1 MEKNLNYM
9 NYEKIFREYCR
20 GTFNPEIES
29 IRFIKANADN
39 VDKYILLCAAMN
51 ESEKQNL
58 IGEGDSSI
66 DAATLSRYR
75 KGGRKI
81 ADDIQNTFRR
91 KDSLK
96 LIQQHFQRILPSA
109 ISKYDHYNLLK
120 EIWNLTQDDLSIPAE
135 IREQFNQEYSE
146 AVSALKDD
154 NLEESCLFLAH
165 ALEVAILR
173 EDYVKYIPHLSRDV
187 EKAIRELEN
196 NTVSYQAGEIFRE
209 MCRAALDGTID
220 EHKNAALKQVN
231 DSRFTDDDYKYFAL
245 AILKCRDKMAEDE
258 LYGLRILCFFSAILE
273 IKQLKTS
280 SIEGIKH
287 VFEKYEIPKE
297 SMFVIPIDEHILS
310 GRILQ
315 FEAKLPRLI
324 SKEVVNFDDMD
335 EFLEQKKREGYK
347 YIYKRQTSSENDGE
361 PAIYLSK
368 ENLSTAGVVNDD
380 KAPEFWI
387 ETPGFDKNKLM

>member
-1 MEKNLNYM
+1 
-9 NYEKIFREYCR
+9 
-20 GTFNPEIES
+20 
-29 IRFIKANADN
+29 
-39 VDKYILLCAAMN
+39 MN

-96 LIQQHFQRILPSA
+96 LIQQHFQRIFPSA

-173 EDYVKYIPHLSRDV
+173 EDYVKYIPH
-187 EKAIRELEN
+187 
-196 NTVSYQAGEIFRE
+196 
-209 MCRAALDGTID
+209 
-220 EHKNAALKQVN
+220 
-231 DSRFTDDDYKYFAL
+231 
-245 AILKCRDKMAEDE
+245 
-258 LYGLRILCFFSAILE
+258 
-273 IKQLKTS
+273 
-280 SIEGIKH
+280 
-287 VFEKYEIPKE
+287 
-297 SMFVIPIDEHILS
+297 
-310 GRILQ
+310 
-315 FEAKLPRLI
+315 
-324 SKEVVNFDDMD
+324 
-335 EFLEQKKREGYK
+335 
-347 YIYKRQTSSENDGE
+347 
-361 PAIYLSK
+361 
-368 ENLSTAGVVNDD
+368 
-380 KAPEFWI
+380 
-387 ETPGFDKNKLM
+387 